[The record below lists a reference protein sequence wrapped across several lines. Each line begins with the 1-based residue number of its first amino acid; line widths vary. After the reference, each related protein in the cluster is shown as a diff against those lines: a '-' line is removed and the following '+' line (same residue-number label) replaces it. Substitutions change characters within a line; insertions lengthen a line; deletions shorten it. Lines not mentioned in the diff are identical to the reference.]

1 MLVDQ
6 WMMKSSMN
14 EVDAEVGEEEKQ
26 WELKV
31 IVVFERLVLQ

>member
-14 EVDAEVGEEEKQ
+14 EVDAEVGKEEKQ

-31 IVVFERLVLQ
+31 VVEFERLVLQ